1 MRSGYRIA
9 PSDRAAEDDRFAHGG
24 NAWRNGQGQVPT
36 ALPEGGHGTKML
48 TRASSLEN
56 TVMSW
61 LAGTFKLVT
70 GEIVR
75 PQAEIKRVEEELTT
89 SGRKMQVHQ

>member
-1 MRSGYRIA
+1 
-9 PSDRAAEDDRFAHGG
+9 
-24 NAWRNGQGQVPT
+24 
-36 ALPEGGHGTKML
+36 
-48 TRASSLEN
+48 
-56 TVMSW
+56 MSW

-75 PQAEIKRVEEELTT
+75 PQAEITRVEEELTT